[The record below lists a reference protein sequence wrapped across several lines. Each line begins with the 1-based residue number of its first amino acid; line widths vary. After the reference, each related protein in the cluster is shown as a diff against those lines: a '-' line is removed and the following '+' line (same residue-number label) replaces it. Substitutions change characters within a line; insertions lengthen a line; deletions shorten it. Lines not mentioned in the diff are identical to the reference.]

1 MSRETNQPEGQES
14 HTRGTKPRSGK
25 REPGRQRR
33 KPRWRNRK
41 ANRLKGVEDKLIGGE
56 EVRDLKSEANGR
68 TMYMDRSSRGVGLES
83 VQVSQELN
91 SSRSWGA
98 VTQG

>member
-14 HTRGTKPRSGK
+14 HTSGTKPRNGK
-25 REPGRQRR
+25 RKPGRQRR

-41 ANRLKGVEDKLIGGE
+41 ANGLKGVEDKLIGGE
-56 EVRDLKSEANGR
+56 EVRDLESEANGR
-68 TMYMDRSSRGVGLES
+68 AMYMDVSSRGVGLES

-98 VTQG
+98 VTRG